1 MAEYVC
7 KIADSTGRVF
17 EQVET
22 ALSENEARHRLSER
36 GFYVY
41 SINRNLGLA
50 SRFRRSG
57 SSRLVRGQDFLIF
70 NQQFNTLIKA
80 GLPILTALDLLAER
94 AAAPRLRPLLADVRE
109 RVRTGALL
117 SEALVAQAVFPPV
130 YTTSVMAGEK
140 SGSLSTVLDQYIAYQ
155 KTTSSF
161 FSRLKNVLIYPS
173 ILIVM
178 VVVVLSYLVT
188 FAVPRFAELYKELN
202 VQLPTIT
209 RIVLA
214 ISLPLR
220 EYIFFVMAGLAIVG
234 TLTFLWARSE
244 AGALIIDRFKPRIPV
259 IGNIWLKAQ
268 IAQFVRT
275 LSTLLAGGSPLV
287 NALDTSADAMGSKLI
302 STSVRKAVAQVREG
316 TPLHTAL
323 LETHVMP
330 DLALE
335 MIEVGEASGALAPM
349 LTSVAEFY
357 EQEVDLK
364 LTAILAWVEPAILV
378 IMAAVIAFILIALY
392 LPMFSLTA
400 GTVQGYI
407 RMSATTHRGPAPPVQ
422 PDAAAEAERSKLLA
436 QRYRC
441 SFIDLRDQRID
452 PELFRSIPAE
462 LMFRYNFVPLE
473 AHDHSLAIAVSDPS
487 QVLVNDELSLLL
499 GKKLQIKVATAT
511 QIGDILKRT
520 EQSQRVL
527 DQATE
532 GFTLQVVDVDEESE
546 ENITMEK
553 LTRDTGVSPVV
564 RLVDTVI
571 FTALERRASD
581 IHIETGNTEVVVK

>member
-1 MAEYVC
+1 MKRATGCRSAGFTFIRLTGIWDWLAGSGVRAR
-7 KIADSTGRVF
+7 AD
-17 EQVET
+17 
-22 ALSENEARHRLSER
+22 
-36 GFYVY
+36 
-41 SINRNLGLA
+41 
-50 SRFRRSG
+50 
-57 SSRLVRGQDFLIF
+57 LVRGQDFLIF

-178 VVVVLSYLVT
+178 VVIVLSYLVT

-220 EYIFFVMAGLAIVG
+220 EYIFFVLAGIGIVG
-234 TLTFLWARSE
+234 TLLFLWARSE
-244 AGALIIDRFKPRIPV
+244 AGALVIDRFKPSVPV

-400 GTVQGYI
+400 GTVQG
-407 RMSATTHRGPAPPVQ
+407 
-422 PDAAAEAERSKLLA
+422 
-436 QRYRC
+436 
-441 SFIDLRDQRID
+441 
-452 PELFRSIPAE
+452 
-462 LMFRYNFVPLE
+462 
-473 AHDHSLAIAVSDPS
+473 
-487 QVLVNDELSLLL
+487 
-499 GKKLQIKVATAT
+499 
-511 QIGDILKRT
+511 
-520 EQSQRVL
+520 
-527 DQATE
+527 
-532 GFTLQVVDVDEESE
+532 
-546 ENITMEK
+546 
-553 LTRDTGVSPVV
+553 
-564 RLVDTVI
+564 
-571 FTALERRASD
+571 
-581 IHIETGNTEVVVK
+581 